1 MRATCLHD
9 LLHRIADRT
18 AVIGIVG
25 LGYAGMPL
33 ACRFAQTGFAVVG
46 FDSDHSKCRAV
57 NAGASPLPGA
67 PAPLLAPGMTASED
81 MARAADCDVICLCL
95 PTPLGPDHA
104 PDVSAITDSLAA
116 LAPYLRRGQAIA
128 LESTT
133 YPGTTTETVV
143 RTLRACGLQV
153 GVDAFAVYSPERED
167 PGNPTHSVAHVPK
180 LVSGTTEACR
190 AVAVALYETV
200 APRVVEMSSPDA
212 AELAKLHENVFR
224 AVNIGLVNELKLLCY
239 RLGLDVHEIMDACAT
254 KPFGFMPF
262 RPGPGLG
269 GHCVPV
275 DPWYLAHAARRV
287 GMDPQFVELAG
298 SINDAMPQW
307 CVDRLRGALP
317 RDLAGARVLVLGVA
331 YKPDVADARESP
343 ALEIIQIL
351 EKEGAEVGYH
361 DPLLPEIPNTRRL
374 GSGKRRSVDLTAA
387 IISDFD
393 AAILVTPHTAIDLAL
408 VRANIPVL
416 VDTRGVLRADPSV
429 VQA

>member
-1 MRATCLHD
+1 MHD
-9 LLHRIADRT
+9 LLQRIADRR

-25 LGYAGMPL
+25 MGYAGMPL
-33 ACRFAQTGFAVVG
+33 AERFAGAGFKVIG
-46 FDSDHSKCRAV
+46 FDSDPEKRRAV
-57 NAGASPLPGA
+57 NAGRSPLPGA
-67 PAPLLAPGMTASED
+67 PAPLRAPGMTAAGD
-81 MARAADCDVICLCL
+81 MACAADCDALCLCL
-95 PTPLGPDHA
+95 PTPLAPGHEPDI
-104 PDVSAITDSLAA
+104 SAITDSLSA
-116 LAPYLRRGQAIA
+116 LAPHLRRGQAIA

-143 RTLRACGLQV
+143 QTLEARGLEV
-153 GVDAFAVYSPERED
+153 GADAFAIYSPERED
-167 PGNPTHSVAHVPK
+167 PGNPAHSVGHVPK
-180 LVSGTTEACR
+180 LVAGATAACR
-190 AVAVALYETV
+190 AVGVALYSTV
-200 APRVVEMSSPDA
+200 APRVVEMSSPGA

-224 AVNIGLVNELKLLCY
+224 AVNIGLVNELKLLCH

-287 GMDPQFVELAG
+287 GMNPQFVELAG
-298 SINDAMPQW
+298 AINDAMPGW
-307 CVDRLRGALP
+307 CVDRLRAALGGT
-317 RDLAGARVLVLGVA
+317 LAGARVLVLGVA

-343 ALEIIQIL
+343 ALEVIHIL
-351 EKEGAEVGYH
+351 EDAGAEVAYH
-361 DPLLPEIPNTRRL
+361 DALLPEIPVTRRL
-374 GSGKRRSVDLTAA
+374 GAAKRRSVDLTAGVV
-387 IISDFD
+387 SGFD
-393 AAILVTPHTAIDLAL
+393 GAILVTPHTGMDLDL